1 MNEKMK
7 NNKRQTSSESPDT
20 SNQSS
25 ITKDR
30 DETVDDQGV
39 CLKAPEW
46 PEHQRPWDDDMPC
59 DDGRAGDI
67 SDE

>member
-7 NNKRQTSSESPDT
+7 DNKKRTPAKSPDT
-20 SNQSS
+20 SNRSS
-25 ITKDR
+25 ITRDR

-39 CLKAPEW
+39 CMKAPEW
-46 PEHQRPWDDDMPC
+46 AEHQRPWDDDMPC

-67 SDE
+67 GDA